1 MEHGF
6 KACGLCPLDVNAI
19 DFKKVFNRL
28 KSSSSE
34 TISNLETTEENTK
47 NIEGLTFLESLID
60 KTKLESFKN
69 HGSSNWTGPEED
81 KSLFDVWYL
90 ATNKK
95 IDQIVDFPEVREFLV
110 EGTTMSLQGNH
121 LEDADNIAI
130 PLEQNLEPL
139 NDPINMSKDDETM
152 ENDNV
157 DLLLGLTFDMH
168 GNLIQD
174 LNATEQLTAN
184 FLTPELPV
192 VIDSDQSTDILSST
206 PVTEDSVLS
215 NQETPTISLI
225 PPEPRLLVIEE
236 TPIVASDA
244 MEIEVPESG
253 EVIPEKEKIL
263 PLEDVSN
270 NCDLEV
276 GKFSD
281 PFQKLLHWPRCDL
294 STKNKKRAINSM
306 KIPSVLTSTQWQSIK
321 KAKENEIQS
330 KKEAIVLRRK
340 IKIEKQEIMKNEK
353 EKERVRKEEEIL
365 RKEQIKLEKEKQK
378 IIKQEQKIK
387 EIEIKNKIKEE
398 SLLKKKKQLN

>member
-1 MEHGF
+1 
-6 KACGLCPLDVNAI
+6 
-19 DFKKVFNRL
+19 
-28 KSSSSE
+28 
-34 TISNLETTEENTK
+34 
-47 NIEGLTFLESLID
+47 
-60 KTKLESFKN
+60 
-69 HGSSNWTGPEED
+69 
-81 KSLFDVWYL
+81 
-90 ATNKK
+90 
-95 IDQIVDFPEVREFLV
+95 
-110 EGTTMSLQGNH
+110 MSLQGNH

-253 EVIPEKEKIL
+253 EVIPEKSLVIR
-263 PLEDVSN
+263 PNVLELEIRSSSN
-270 NCDLEV
+270 
-276 GKFSD
+276 F
-281 PFQKLLHWPRCDL
+281 
-294 STKNKKRAINSM
+294 
-306 KIPSVLTSTQWQSIK
+306 
-321 KAKENEIQS
+321 
-330 KKEAIVLRRK
+330 
-340 IKIEKQEIMKNEK
+340 
-353 EKERVRKEEEIL
+353 
-365 RKEQIKLEKEKQK
+365 
-378 IIKQEQKIK
+378 
-387 EIEIKNKIKEE
+387 
-398 SLLKKKKQLN
+398 

>member
-1 MEHGF
+1 M
-6 KACGLCPLDVNAI
+6 
-19 DFKKVFNRL
+19 
-28 KSSSSE
+28 
-34 TISNLETTEENTK
+34 K
-47 NIEGLTFLESLID
+47 NFQD
-60 KTKLESFKN
+60 
-69 HGSSNWTGPEED
+69 
-81 KSLFDVWYL
+81 
-90 ATNKK
+90 
-95 IDQIVDFPEVREFLV
+95 
-110 EGTTMSLQGNH
+110 
-121 LEDADNIAI
+121 
-130 PLEQNLEPL
+130 
-139 NDPINMSKDDETM
+139 MSKDDETM
-152 ENDNV
+152 EKDNV
-157 DLLLGLTFDMH
+157 DLLLGLTFDMN

-206 PVTEDSVLS
+206 PVPEDSVLS
-215 NQETPTISLI
+215 NQETPSISLI

-236 TPIVASDA
+236 TPNIASDA
-244 MEIEVPESG
+244 TEIEVPESG
-253 EVIPEKEKIL
+253 EVIPEKSLVIRPNVLELEIPSFDEALATSENFDREKIL

-294 STKNKKRAINSM
+294 STKNKKRATNSM

-340 IKIEKQEIMKNEK
+340 IKIEKQEIMKEEK
-353 EKERVRKEEEIL
+353 EKKRVRKEEEIL

-398 SLLKKKKQLN
+398 SLLKKKEAAELKRQIAELQKKEAEMKNNDID